1 MPVFMILVFLGA
13 VLLWFLLAFAFR
25 PLGKVGNKLWSDAK
39 SAMFD
44 EYIEENKNETEKEN

>member
-25 PLGKVGNKLWSDAK
+25 PLGKVVNKLWSDAT

-44 EYIEENKNETEKEN
+44 EYIENNKNETEKEI